1 MGVRTSLHRTF
12 KLGQEGPNI
21 SILNGACRLSLT
33 YVKLTLGRRRRFETI
48 EIQKRA
54 GLADGCADGS
64 GKKQIQSVIDTNS
77 SQHLAVGTNQLCKL
91 FHLAVGGR
99 SSQGSKQMTDKE
111 SAPPRYMVREGCKG
125 WMVYDRQRKGPAMV
139 GTNPV
144 VNLTRERANHI
155 AHWLTAESQDKSN
168 HPSRPQ

>member
-21 SILNGACRLSLT
+21 SILNGACRLSLI

-91 FHLAVGGR
+91 FLLAVGGR

-155 AHWLTAESQDKSN
+155 AHRLTAESQDKSN
-168 HPSRPQ
+168 YPSRPQ